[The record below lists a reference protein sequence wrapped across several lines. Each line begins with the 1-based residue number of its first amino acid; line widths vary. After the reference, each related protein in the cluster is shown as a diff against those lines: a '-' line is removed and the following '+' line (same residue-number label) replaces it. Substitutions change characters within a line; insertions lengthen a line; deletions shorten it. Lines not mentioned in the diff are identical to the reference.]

1 MVIAATEHGQLVLE
15 RKNQENRFFLSKRMP
30 NFNFSELIRSQCS
43 IGIIYEYLR
52 KSQRKNS

>member
-30 NFNFSELIRSQCS
+30 NLQFFRTHSFSMLHRYNIRIPS
-43 IGIIYEYLR
+43 
-52 KSQRKNS
+52 